1 MTCAR
6 IEIAVQ
12 HQVGKIREPPVLQ
25 IHQQKGKVI
34 EDVDRS
40 ELVGEFEAIEQGRLS
55 LEQADIAE
63 MQIAV
68 AAPHFS
74 RCASSVEQ
82 GADGSE
88 PLQ

>member
-1 MTCAR
+1 ML
-6 IEIAVQ
+6 E
-12 HQVGKIREPPVLQ
+12 
-25 IHQQKGKVI
+25 IHQQKGEVI
-34 EDVDRS
+34 KDVDRS
-40 ELVGEFEAIEQGRLS
+40 ELVGEFEAIEQGRLA

-63 MQIAV
+63 MQVAV

-74 RCASSVEQ
+74 RCAPPVEQ